1 MPLKRFIV
9 PHVKLQGSGGFY
21 DFYVPA
27 GRLIIVDRTTYSREW
42 VDSAERGTSHKKEG
56 FPCQT
61 IEGLNITAKRAKAKR
76 AAEGVIATSP

>member
-1 MPLKRFIV
+1 MKRFIV

-42 VDSAERGTSHKKEG
+42 VDATDRGTSKKKEG
-56 FPCQT
+56 FP
-61 IEGLNITAKRAKAKR
+61 I
-76 AAEGVIATSP
+76 